1 MNQTQ
6 PNNSF
11 VPPSREQALA
21 DLRRSVYKV
30 TFTKKD
36 GSTRVM
42 YATLL
47 PHLLPTRETH
57 DQPIKESKAKPK
69 AKPNVSVWDIEKSE
83 WRSFYLDK
91 VTGWDMMVT
100 EYPVI

>member
-1 MNQTQ
+1 MKQTQ
-6 PNNSF
+6 PNGGF
-11 VPPSREQALA
+11 TPPSREQALS
-21 DLRRSVYKV
+21 DLRRSIQRV

-36 GSTRVM
+36 GSTRVL

-47 PHLLPTRETH
+47 PHLLPERESN
-57 DQPIKESKAKPK
+57 DQPLKESKTP
-69 AKPNVSVWDIEKSE
+69 PSMVVVWDIEKND
-83 WRSFYLDK
+83 WRSFHLDK